1 MELRSRYTGEYLKE
15 LIPQREPILMVDDF
29 SPLSENAADSALT
42 IKADNFFCLENK
54 LAEPGLIEH
63 IAQSASALSGF
74 NALKLKKDPAIGYIG
89 DVKKCTIAQLPA
101 AGNTIRTHIEI
112 LSETMGISLL
122 QAETRNE
129 NGELVCA
136 CSMKI
141 SVK

>member
-1 MELRSRYTGEYLKE
+1 MIDVAMER
-15 LIPQREPILMVDDF
+15 LIPQRDPIRMVDRLVEVDGGTATAA
-29 SPLSENAADSALT
+29 LSVRP
-42 IKADNFFCLENK
+42 DNYFMEDDGAM
-54 LAEPGLIEH
+54 AEPGLIEH

-101 AGNTIRTHIEI
+101 VGNTIRTHIEI

-129 NGELVCA
+129 DGELVCA

>member
-1 MELRSRYTGEYLKE
+1 MELRSRYTGEDLKE

-42 IKADNFFCLENK
+42 IKADNF
-54 LAEPGLIEH
+54 
-63 IAQSASALSGF
+63 
-74 NALKLKKDPAIGYIG
+74 YIG